1 MSNLKTVITGSG
13 SYIPPSIKK
22 NTDFTNH
29 HFFTE
34 NGEAIETPSAEIVE
48 KFKDITGIEERRYT
62 SSDVNASDM
71 ATIAAKKAI
80 EDAAI
85 NPEELDYIGIRDYFQ
100 SGDICLVEWPEKG
113 GMLLAEPDLD
123 ITLVY
128 VDEQRKISIIG
139 RTNKGISI
147 VNQL

>member
-1 MSNLKTVITGSG
+1 MSNLKTIITGSG

-29 HFFTE
+29 RFFTE

-71 ATIAAKKAI
+71 ATIAAKTMPQAFQSRTLDAYGSVGSSGSLVAVKAI
-80 EDAAI
+80 WFTA
-85 NPEELDYIGIRDYFQ
+85 
-100 SGDICLVEWPEKG
+100 
-113 GMLLAEPDLD
+113 
-123 ITLVY
+123 
-128 VDEQRKISIIG
+128 
-139 RTNKGISI
+139 
-147 VNQL
+147 

>member
-34 NGEAIETPSAEIVE
+34 NGEAIETPSTEIVE

-80 EDAAI
+80 EDFAKAT
-85 NPEELDYIGIRDYFQ
+85 NDFDPRKELF
-100 SGDICLVEWPEKG
+100 SK
-113 GMLLAEPDLD
+113 A
-123 ITLVY
+123 
-128 VDEQRKISIIG
+128 K
-139 RTNKGISI
+139 K
-147 VNQL
+147 